1 MIETTGNWALK
12 SITFASAVAYFDSGM
27 LTANKDMVRR
37 RHKIVHVD
45 KRNFRVYRSKVLAGH
60 LVWNTPVKFS
70 SAFAE
75 IYVCSFLT
83 NFSLKLLSSLFS
95 SVDGFF
101 GLFG

>member
-12 SITFASAVAYFDSGM
+12 SITFASAVAYFDSGT

-45 KRNFRVYRSKVLAGH
+45 KRNFRLWFK
-60 LVWNTPVKFS
+60 S
-70 SAFAE
+70 S
-75 IYVCSFLT
+75 CG
-83 NFSLKLLSSLFS
+83 SLKLLSSLFS

-101 GLFG
+101 CLFGWFKLRA